1 MERKRLLFIPVS
13 SSEGIGE
20 YMRSL
25 SFAHYLNESFPDR
38 LDIHFI
44 LNKYTSYAKNCPFST
59 TLMEQSATKETR
71 IVNQLIESYKP
82 DLVVF
87 DCAGRA
93 AQMKVAKRVGAKVV
107 FISQHNKKRAKGL
120 KLNRLN
126 LIDKHWVAQPDYC
139 IEKISFSERLKLKLF
154 PLSPPVNVG
163 PFFSQPSNVEMTKL
177 LASLHLTHDAFFLV
191 NAGSGGHSEKTEL
204 YADIFYQAAKKIA
217 NETGL
222 KGVVVFGANYPHNL
236 PKDQSLVTLKSLHAS
251 EFVGLLAHSHFAVLS
266 AGDSLL
272 QAISLKVPTVSAAIS
287 KDQPKR
293 LQNCVTSNLTLEA
306 RPTVESILLSV
317 KQLLVPATYE
327 AAKKHLAQIKSLNA
341 KKEMLQGV
349 SELLFGMSK

>member
-1 MERKRLLFIPVS
+1 MEKKRLLFIPVS

-25 SFAHYLNESFPDR
+25 SFAHYLDECFPDR
-38 LDIHFI
+38 LDIHFL
-44 LNKYTSYAKNCPFST
+44 LNKHTNYALDCPFDT
-59 TLMEQSATKETR
+59 TLIEQSATKETR
-71 IVNQLIESYKP
+71 KVNQLIEAFKP
-82 DLVVF
+82 NLVVF

-93 AQMKVAKRVGAKVV
+93 AQMKTAKRAGAKVV

-126 LIDKHWVAQPDYC
+126 LIDRHWVAQPDYC

-163 PFFSQPSNVEMTKL
+163 SFFSQSSSSETYQL
-177 LASLHLTHDAFFLV
+177 LAQLNLTNEAYFLV
-191 NAGSGGHSEKTEL
+191 NAGSGGHGEKNQL
-204 YADIFYQAAKKIA
+204 FADVFYQAAKKIA
-217 NETGL
+217 TETGL
-222 KGVVVFGANYPHNL
+222 KGVVVFGSNYPNNL
-236 PKDQSLVTLKSLHAS
+236 PEDDNLIILKSLHAS
-251 EFVGLLAHSHFAVLS
+251 EFVGVLANAKFAVLS

-272 QAISLKVPTVSAAIS
+272 QAISLKVPTVAAAIS

-293 LQNCVTSNLTLEA
+293 LQNCVDSNLTLA
-306 RPTVESILLSV
+306 ADPTLASLSDAV
-317 KQLLVPATYE
+317 KQLLVPATYQ
-327 AAKKHLAQIKSLNA
+327 ATKNVLAKIKPHNA

-349 SELLFGMSK
+349 SELLFGISK